1 MSFGF
6 KDPSQVIRKAVKYA
20 YDNDVLLLAAAGNS
34 GGLEAVRYPARDP
47 HVLCVHAATGYG
59 NMYNGNPTIKAN
71 TSNFALLGVAVPGNA
86 PAGREQTEIRR
97 SGTSQATAMGAAVA
111 AIILQ
116 IMRDR
121 QEEAEEAVGSIVYRQ
136 ALSQLRRLHSMR
148 SVFER
153 MCDTNKRDGY
163 DIVEP
168 WRLLNR
174 YVTESNVASQACLD
188 IIKCLDIQL
197 VDDHDS

>member
-1 MSFGF
+1 MFEITF
-6 KDPSQVIRKAVKYA
+6 EVIKKAVKYA
-20 YDNDVLLLAAAGNS
+20 YDNDVLVLAAAGNS
-34 GGLEAVRYPARDP
+34 GGLDRVRYPARDE

-59 NMYNGNPTIKAN
+59 NMYNGNPTIRAN

-86 PAGREQTEIRR
+86 PAEQNEVRR

-111 AIILQ
+111 ALILQ
-116 IMRDR
+116 IMRDH
-121 QEEAEEAVGSIVYRQ
+121 QEEAEEAVGSIVYRR

-148 SVFER
+148 RVFEG

-168 WRLLNR
+168 WRLLNKD
-174 YVTESNVASQACLD
+174 VTESKVASQACLY
-188 IIKCLDIQL
+188 IIKCLDIHL
-197 VDDHDS
+197 VDDHGL